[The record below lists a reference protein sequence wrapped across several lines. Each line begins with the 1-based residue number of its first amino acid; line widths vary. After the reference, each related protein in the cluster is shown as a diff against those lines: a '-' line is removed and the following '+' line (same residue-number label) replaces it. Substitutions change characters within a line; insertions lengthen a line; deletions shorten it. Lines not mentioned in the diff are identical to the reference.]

1 MSPTCPDGHQSSTT
15 DYCDQCG
22 ALMVAQLPTAT
33 AAEAEADPD
42 TRAAGTGP
50 PVEAAPGLALGEP
63 CPDCRAPRSGD
74 DRFCEDCGYDF
85 STARSR
91 PLGSEAVAAAWELV
105 VSADRAYFEQM
116 GAEGVKFP
124 DDYPPRR
131 FALERERMRLGR
143 RRPAHGDVPEIDLSG
158 PPEDPAISHV
168 QALLVRR
175 PDGSYEVIDPG
186 STNGMTLNEDPL
198 PLAANVAVP
207 LADGDRLRFG
217 AWTKVTVRGPGGR
230 AARTDAGR

>member
-1 MSPTCPDGHQSSTT
+1 M
-15 DYCDQCG
+15 
-22 ALMVAQLPTAT
+22 
-33 AAEAEADPD
+33 
-42 TRAAGTGP
+42 
-50 PVEAAPGLALGEP
+50 
-63 CPDCRAPRSGD
+63 
-74 DRFCEDCGYDF
+74 
-85 STARSR
+85 
-91 PLGSEAVAAAWELV
+91 AAAWELV

-116 GAEGVKFP
+116 GAEGVEFP

-230 AARTDAGR
+230 AEPRDRCRTRRSLTPGRRNALVAALASACGRRDVRGGGQKSRAVRTPCWCTRRANWARFSFWASSPSPKRSNSTRRFALTESTL